1 MNITGL
7 ITGFLMLLAPVEEVN
22 ITSQIYKGVVLT
34 GKVIEKTEE
43 GTWGASAHEEGYQII
58 KDAIF
63 TGQVS
68 YDGNSNSIRKYINV
82 LDAAKACADV
92 LRNKYKNKHII
103 VTGKKKIKVSS
114 LPLWSLGDK

>member
-43 GTWGASAHEEGYQII
+43 GTWGASAHEEGHTAI
-58 KDAIF
+58 KNFI
-63 TGQVS
+63 
-68 YDGNSNSIRKYINV
+68 
-82 LDAAKACADV
+82 LE
-92 LRNKYKNKHII
+92 
-103 VTGKKKIKVSS
+103 
-114 LPLWSLGDK
+114 LGGLK

>member
-22 ITSQIYKGVVLT
+22 IVSKVYKGTVLT

-58 KDAIF
+58 KDAILEI
-63 TGQVS
+63 G
-68 YDGNSNSIRKYINV
+68 GLK
-82 LDAAKACADV
+82 
-92 LRNKYKNKHII
+92 
-103 VTGKKKIKVSS
+103 
-114 LPLWSLGDK
+114 